1 MYRNMFPHTQ
11 FDNDATTDVW
21 MMNELNKKMDEPT
34 NPATGDTVK
43 WDGEKWVATSVIVD
57 IDAGDIESTPRSII
71 AVDNVDD
78 AIGAIN
84 EQLVARPI
92 KSIALNGTL
101 ISPNAQGRV
110 NIVLPDIDDEEF

>member
-34 NPATGDTVK
+34 NPAQGDTVK

-57 IDAGDIESTPRSII
+57 IDAGDIPCTPRSTIS
-71 AVDNVDD
+71 ASNVDD
-78 AIGAIN
+78 AIQMIN
-84 EQLVARPI
+84 QQIEQRPI
-92 KSIALNGTL
+92 KGIKVNGTTYTP
-101 ISPNAQGRV
+101 SSTGVV
-110 NIVLPDIDDEEF
+110 NIVIADAELEEF